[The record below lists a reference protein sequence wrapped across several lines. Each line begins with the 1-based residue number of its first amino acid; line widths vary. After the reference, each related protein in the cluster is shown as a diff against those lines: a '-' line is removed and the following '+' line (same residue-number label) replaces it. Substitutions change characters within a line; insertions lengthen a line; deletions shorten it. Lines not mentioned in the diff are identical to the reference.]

1 MKKGYQFSV
10 TGFVIALV
18 VIAMLASTLA
28 LFMGT
33 MGSEYGISGNSSLES
48 YNKISN
54 ISDDVNTLQEKT
66 TIQPEDGFFDIIGA
80 YFTYGYSAL
89 KTSLKSVDVFRVL
102 IQEASMDIPV
112 LGHINL
118 FITTII
124 LVILFIGVIVS
135 VLVKMRI

>member
-1 MKKGYQFSV
+1 MKKGYQFSI

-18 VIAMLASTLA
+18 VIAMIASTSA
-28 LFMGT
+28 LFMGA
-33 MGSEYGISGNSSLES
+33 MQDEYGTKGNSTLES
-48 YNKISN
+48 YNKIQN
-54 ISDDVNTLQEKT
+54 ISNDVQTLQEKT
-66 TIQPEDGFFDIIGA
+66 TIQPEEGFFDIIGA

-89 KTSLKSVDVFRVL
+89 KTSAKSIDVFRVL
-102 IQEASMDIPV
+102 MQEATLDIPV

-124 LVILFIGVIVS
+124 LVILFIGVVVS